1 MRKTVRAVV
10 GIAIAVVAS
19 AIIAPMTAATA
30 TAAPAGIQ
38 SLESSYFTGTIAPGA
53 TTHRWWNNANPLSV
67 SYAVGLSPKGAS
79 TTTDCQFEVTRS
91 YYQQNF
97 GGEREFHYDIK
108 NVGTISCGTDVYL
121 YSLSDVAGAWN
132 TGGVN
137 PGQSVTKH
145 WNNAG
150 SLNSYLAGLS
160 PDGATSTAPCQF
172 EVTREWYS
180 QTPTEKEF
188 WFTIKNVGTI
198 ACSAEVLLGTRSTTT
213 TSSIGATAPGGTG
226 GSTWN
231 NNPETMAYILGLT
244 PSGATPAT
252 PCQFEVTRT
261 WYGQTINTDG
271 SAEKEFH
278 HTWKNSG
285 TITCSATKLFAWA

>member
-1 MRKTVRAVV
+1 MRRTIRAVV
-10 GIAIAVVAS
+10 GVAIAAVAA
-19 AIIAPMTAATA
+19 AILAPSTAA
-30 TAAPAGIQ
+30 AAPAGIQ
-38 SLESSYFTGTIAPGA
+38 SLESSYFTGTIAPGS

-91 YYQQNF
+91 WYQQNF
-97 GGEREFHYDIK
+97 GGEREFHYEIK

-121 YSLSDVAGAWN
+121 YSLPDIAGAWN

-160 PDGATSTAPCQF
+160 PSGATSTSPCQF

-180 QTPTEKEF
+180 QSTSEKEF

-198 ACSAEVLLGTRSTTT
+198 ACSAEVLLGSKSTTT
-213 TSSIGATAPGGTG
+213 TSTTGTEAPGGTG

-278 HTWKNSG
+278 HNWKNVG

>member
-1 MRKTVRAVV
+1 MRKTIRAVV
-10 GIAIAVVAS
+10 GIAIAAVVAT
-19 AIIAPMTAATA
+19 ILAPTTAA
-30 TAAPAGIQ
+30 AAPAGIQ
-38 SLESSYFTGTIAPGA
+38 SLETSYYTGTISPGA

-67 SYAVGLSPKGAS
+67 SYVVGLSPKGAS

-121 YSLSDVAGAWN
+121 YSMADITGAWN

-145 WNNAG
+145 WNNSAT
-150 SLNSYLAGLS
+150 LNSYVAGLS
-160 PDGATSTAPCQF
+160 PNGATSTSPCQF

-180 QTPTEKEF
+180 QMPGEKEF
-188 WFTIKNVGTI
+188 YFTIKNVGSI
-198 ACSAEVLLGTRSTTT
+198 ACSTEILLATKSTTT
-213 TSSIGATAPGGTG
+213 TSSTGTMGPGTSA

-231 NNPETMAYILGLT
+231 NNPLTMAYILGMA

-252 PCQFEVTRT
+252 PCVMEVTRT
-261 WYGQTINTDG
+261 WYGQTINSDG

-278 HTWKNSG
+278 HTWKNIG